1 MPITLT
7 PFTRRVLIQ
16 VDIEEDDECGGK
28 MLLSVLGQST
38 EQEVLVLNEVNI
50 TIIDNDCCT

>member
-1 MPITLT
+1 MIP
-7 PFTRRVLIQ
+7 

-28 MLLSVLGQST
+28 MFLLVRGQST
-38 EQEVLVLNEVNI
+38 EREVMVLNEVNI